1 MKYDE
6 VINWNGPH
14 FKKRHLFVWIK
25 IGVHALQKLFFALF
39 SHYRKS
45 SQYSIAVAFLGIRK
59 YKLGISCKFLKVFVY
74 LDFGLLRLEFQN
86 SMSSKQNK
94 DSVILKTFGSIK
106 R

>member
-1 MKYDE
+1 MTLTS
-6 VINWNGPH
+6 
-14 FKKRHLFVWIK
+14 KKEHLFVWIK
-25 IGVHALQKLFFALF
+25 IGVHALQKLFLVLF
-39 SHYRKS
+39 PHYRKS

-94 DSVILKTFGSIK
+94 NSVILKSFGSIT